1 MVADNQCNHHGGKQM
16 NESRLQTAESANT
29 TDAVQVITDAL
40 RGLRFGTVKLI
51 VQDGVLIRVERTEN
65 RQVARRLASS

>member
-1 MVADNQCNHHGGKQM
+1 M
-16 NESRLQTAESANT
+16 NENRLQAAESNAS
-29 TDAVQVITDAL
+29 DAAQVVADAL

-65 RQVARRLASS
+65 RQVARRLAPS

>member
-1 MVADNQCNHHGGKQM
+1 MKDNPADTRPQGEPDPEPLKVVL
-16 NESRLQTAESANT
+16 ET
-29 TDAVQVITDAL
+29 L

-65 RQVARRLASS
+65 RRVALRLPKS

>member
-1 MVADNQCNHHGGKQM
+1 MSEN
-16 NESRLQTAESANT
+16 RLQAAESNV
-29 TDAVQVITDAL
+29 TDAVQVVADAL

-65 RQVARRLASS
+65 RQVARRLAPN

>member
-1 MVADNQCNHHGGKQM
+1 MVADNVNNNRPEEAM
-16 NESRLQTAESANT
+16 NENRLQAPESNA
-29 TDAVQVITDAL
+29 TDTVQVVADAL

-65 RQVARRLASS
+65 RQVARRLSLR